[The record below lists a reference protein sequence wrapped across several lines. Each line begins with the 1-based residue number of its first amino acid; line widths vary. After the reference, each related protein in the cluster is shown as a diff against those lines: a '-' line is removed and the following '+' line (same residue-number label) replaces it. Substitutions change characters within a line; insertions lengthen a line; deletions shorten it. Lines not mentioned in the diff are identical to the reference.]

1 LETENEAPYVLL
13 PHERNVMKSISWMQE
28 SQKVI
33 QKHLGMDGGDSV
45 LPNELCGHIPEA
57 GSTQALMKCC
67 VWT

>member
-1 LETENEAPYVLL
+1 
-13 PHERNVMKSISWMQE
+13 MQE

-33 QKHLGMDGGDSV
+33 QKHLGMDGGDSM

-67 VWT
+67 VCGLHKENGIHPKLLWESNWQWCIL